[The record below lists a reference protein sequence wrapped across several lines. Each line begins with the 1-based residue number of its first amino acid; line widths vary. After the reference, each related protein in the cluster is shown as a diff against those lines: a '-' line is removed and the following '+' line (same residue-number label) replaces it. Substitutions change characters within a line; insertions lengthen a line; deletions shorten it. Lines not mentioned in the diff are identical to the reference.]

1 MTAPS
6 PAGVAAGGTGAEAI
20 RAALTEAARALGA
33 PDDVDP
39 ILERPRDPAFG
50 DWATNLAMTL
60 ARPLRQKPREI
71 ADALVARMDLAA
83 AGVRAAEV
91 AGAGFINFRL
101 DPAFV
106 ARGLAPIIEQG
117 DAFGRDAAWAG
128 ERVVVEFVSAN
139 PTGPL
144 HVGHGRQAALGDAI
158 STLLAWQGWEVSR
171 EYYYNDAGAQIENLA
186 KSVWAR
192 LAQRGGV
199 DAALPDGGYHG
210 DYIGEIADD
219 FVRARD
225 VAGEPAVDADVLRA
239 GAEAIAAGRRPDDVE
254 LFEAVRAHAVA
265 ALRAEQDLDL
275 RAFGVAFDTYYLE
288 SSLYT
293 DGRVDGAVR
302 ALVDAGATYEQDG
315 ALFLRTTA
323 YGDDKDRVMRRS
335 AAKGGEYTY
344 FVPDVAYHVT
354 KWERGYRRA
363 INVQG
368 SDHHGTTARVRAG
381 LQAAGLGIPEG
392 YPEYVLHQMVTVVR
406 GGEEVKISKRA
417 GSYVTVRD
425 LIDWVGRDAVR
436 YFYLMRRGDSHL
448 VFDVDLAR
456 SESDENPVYRVQM
469 AHARMCGI
477 FRTGGFDASAF
488 DASAVEWAL
497 LAEPAEQE
505 LVTKLVD
512 FPRVVSQAAESLEP
526 HRVAAYLLEAANLAH
541 AWYHKHHVLGQ
552 EPGLQVARLAL
563 ARAAQV
569 VIRNGLALLGISAPE
584 RM

>member
-1 MTAPS
+1 
-6 PAGVAAGGTGAEAI
+6 V
-20 RAALTEAARALGA
+20 
-33 PDDVDP
+33 DV
-39 ILERPRDPAFG
+39 E
-50 DWATNLAMTL
+50 
-60 ARPLRQKPREI
+60 
-71 ADALVARMDLAA
+71 
-83 AGVRAAEV
+83 
-91 AGAGFINFRL
+91 
-101 DPAFV
+101 
-106 ARGLAPIIEQG
+106 
-117 DAFGRDAAWAG
+117 
-128 ERVVVEFVSAN
+128 
-139 PTGPL
+139 
-144 HVGHGRQAALGDAI
+144 
-158 STLLAWQGWEVSR
+158 
-171 EYYYNDAGAQIENLA
+171 
-186 KSVWAR
+186 
-192 LAQRGGV
+192 
-199 DAALPDGGYHG
+199 
-210 DYIGEIADD
+210 
-219 FVRARD
+219 
-225 VAGEPAVDADVLRA
+225 VLRA
-239 GAEAIAAGRRPDDVE
+239 GAEAIAAGRRPADAA
-254 LFEAVRAHAVA
+254 LFEAVRVHAVA

-293 DGRVDGAVR
+293 DGRVDLTVR
-302 ALVDAGATYEQDG
+302 SLVEAGATYEQDG

-335 AAKGGEYTY
+335 AARGGDYTY

-354 KWERGYRRA
+354 KWARGYKRA

-368 SDHHGTTARVRAG
+368 SDHHGTTTRVRAG
-381 LQAAGLGIPEG
+381 LQALGVGIPEG
-392 YPEYVLHQMVTVVR
+392 YPEYVLHQLVTVMR

-477 FRTGGFDASAF
+477 FRTGGFDAEAF
-488 DASAVEWAL
+488 EADAVNWAL

-505 LVTKLVD
+505 LATKLVD
-512 FPRVVSQAAESLEP
+512 FPRVVSQAAEALEP

-541 AWYHKHHVLGQ
+541 GWYHKHHVLGQ
-552 EPGLQVARLAL
+552 EPPLQVARLAL

-569 VIRNGLALLGISAPE
+569 VLRNGLAVLGISAPE

>member
-1 MTAPS
+1 
-6 PAGVAAGGTGAEAI
+6 
-20 RAALTEAARALGA
+20 
-33 PDDVDP
+33 
-39 ILERPRDPAFG
+39 
-50 DWATNLAMTL
+50 
-60 ARPLRQKPREI
+60 
-71 ADALVARMDLAA
+71 
-83 AGVRAAEV
+83 
-91 AGAGFINFRL
+91 
-101 DPAFV
+101 
-106 ARGLAPIIEQG
+106 
-117 DAFGRDAAWAG
+117 
-128 ERVVVEFVSAN
+128 
-139 PTGPL
+139 
-144 HVGHGRQAALGDAI
+144 
-158 STLLAWQGWEVSR
+158 
-171 EYYYNDAGAQIENLA
+171 
-186 KSVWAR
+186 
-192 LAQRGGV
+192 
-199 DAALPDGGYHG
+199 
-210 DYIGEIADD
+210 
-219 FVRARD
+219 
-225 VAGEPAVDADVLRA
+225 
-239 GAEAIAAGRRPDDVE
+239 
-254 LFEAVRAHAVA
+254 
-265 ALRAEQDLDL
+265 
-275 RAFGVAFDTYYLE
+275 
-288 SSLYT
+288 
-293 DGRVDGAVR
+293 
-302 ALVDAGATYEQDG
+302 
-315 ALFLRTTA
+315 
-323 YGDDKDRVMRRS
+323 VMRRS
-335 AAKGGEYTY
+335 AERGGDYTY

-354 KWERGYRRA
+354 KWERGFRRA
-363 INVQG
+363 VNVQG
-368 SDHHGTTARVRAG
+368 ADHHGTTARVRAG
-381 LQAAGLGIPEG
+381 LQALGIGVPPG
-392 YPEYVLHQMVTVVR
+392 YPEYVLHQMVTVMR